1 MRGESAEAY
10 MDDVSVGT
18 DEERS
23 HVAEESKLLDRL
35 LDSGLRLNFSKCAFG
50 KHEVESLGHK
60 ISHNAIRPSDGHVD
74 AMKEFQELKDGDS
87 LCRFI
92 GVANYFSR
100 HIPILAQH
108 LLPLHEVLV
117 GSSWNEHKFKRNPVV
132 IEDWNRKWGDV
143 QRKTFFALRALL
155 SDPVVL
161 AAPRH
166 DAKMCVEMD
175 ASDAA
180 IGGLLLQLAK
190 DDVTWE
196 PLAFTA
202 RKLQPS
208 ELKFS
213 VTEKECV
220 AVVYGMSSWRHLCK
234 VRMLRWLQT
243 IIRLSG

>member
-1 MRGESAEAY
+1 VGRCAAQ
-10 MDDVSVGT
+10 DV
-18 DEERS
+18 
-23 HVAEESKLLDRL
+23 L
-35 LDSGLRLNFSKCAFG
+35 
-50 KHEVESLGHK
+50 
-60 ISHNAIRPSDGHVD
+60 
-74 AMKEFQELKDGDS
+74 
-87 LCRFI
+87 
-92 GVANYFSR
+92 
-100 HIPILAQH
+100 
-108 LLPLHEVLV
+108 
-117 GSSWNEHKFKRNPVV
+117 
-132 IEDWNRKWGDV
+132 
-143 QRKTFFALRALL
+143 ALRALL

-166 DAKMCVEMD
+166 DDKKCVEMG

-213 VTEKECV
+213 VTEKECL
-220 AVVYGMSSWRHLCK
+220 AVVNGLSSWCHLCK
-234 VRMLRWLQT
+234 VRMLRWLHT